1 MTHVNVSKRRQIHLD
16 LCTAGHPS
24 CIFAPQSSSPLKNH
38 WNISK
43 AGTRRSCGRVSL
55 YYSPRGWNFEE
66 ERRNKK
72 RGLLLP
78 TCSSPPRNMSESGSF
93 TALLFFF
100 FFNFTG
106 RPLIYAAVLV
116 RMRVSERRRMRSAG
130 AVFRLIKSRMNHRLL
145 NCVSSCQLL
154 I

>member
-100 FFNFTG
+100 SISQDGRWFMPLYSSECELAKDGEWGAPEQSFGSLSRGWITG
-106 RPLIYAAVLV
+106 CWTAS
-116 RMRVSERRRMRSAG
+116 RVA
-130 AVFRLIKSRMNHRLL
+130 
-145 NCVSSCQLL
+145 SC
-154 I
+154 